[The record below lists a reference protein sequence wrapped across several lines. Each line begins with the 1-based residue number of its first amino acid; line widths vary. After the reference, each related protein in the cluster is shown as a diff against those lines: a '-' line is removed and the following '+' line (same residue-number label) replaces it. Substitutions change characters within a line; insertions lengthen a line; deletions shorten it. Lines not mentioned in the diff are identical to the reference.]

1 LRPCDTCKV
10 VRSDKPTVLIVSEN
24 GERGTFAPFILS
36 IRSIYHQPAI
46 ASAARHNAVSCV
58 RCVQCGIHLSRE
70 LSGECPEVQR
80 LSARH
85 ARTCAPHEAV
95 CVPLRCVHGECR
107 AACAMVSLAVDH
119 LFPENADI
127 VDLVLRHY
135 YHGARGWEKARFDA
149 EIWSVQYGPAGDV
162 IAAGA
167 GDGRIHL
174 ICAQTGAK
182 FLCLNGHR

>member
-1 LRPCDTCKV
+1 
-10 VRSDKPTVLIVSEN
+10 
-24 GERGTFAPFILS
+24 
-36 IRSIYHQPAI
+36 
-46 ASAARHNAVSCV
+46 
-58 RCVQCGIHLSRE
+58 
-70 LSGECPEVQR
+70 
-80 LSARH
+80 
-85 ARTCAPHEAV
+85 
-95 CVPLRCVHGECR
+95 
-107 AACAMVSLAVDH
+107 MVSLAVDH